1 MCEHWSLFLDYVKI
15 WNKKAYFLYILK
27 WIAVYYV
34 QQSHFEITIFIYKSK
49 PLHTKMLCGN
59 ISTTL
64 FIVDCKSLSKTT
76 SYSFYGLWASF
87 FWFFYSFTCWDFKT
101 GKNVLGMLT
110 TNQMNDF
117 TSPRPTFHNRYI
129 VTL

>member
-1 MCEHWSLFLDYVKI
+1 MNFSMLPALQFEDPEPPNSHNGSCTYLKKI
-15 WNKKAYFLYILK
+15 NI
-27 WIAVYYV
+27 
-34 QQSHFEITIFIYKSK
+34 SHFEITIFIYKSK

-87 FWFFYSFTCWDFKT
+87 FSFFYSFTCWDFKT